1 MEVLSG
7 CDKNGWKVTRAAM
20 QRPGQQLCPPKREL
34 VVMGQGQCGKRERNG
49 AIRIVQKEESGEQ
62 SIGGAVGCVGWPLV
76 SGLWP
81 WVVRMCDGH
90 SDRVIEHQQHS
101 LRHMQPD
108 PIRWKDAFLVL

>member
-49 AIRIVQKEESGEQ
+49 AIRIVQKEESGKQ
-62 SIGGAVGCVGWPLV
+62 SIGVQWAVRGGPWFLACGP
-76 SGLWP
+76 GL
-81 WVVRMCDGH
+81 
-90 SDRVIEHQQHS
+90 
-101 LRHMQPD
+101 
-108 PIRWKDAFLVL
+108 